1 MTHEETRA
9 MIIEIERRLQTMDQT
24 MQIQNKIETDDIISF
39 LNQYQNMFI
48 KDVYLSKSKVKD
60 DKRLSSKLNDYLS
73 TLIRYSKNLPI
84 SDIEFNNEYTTRNNF
99 ISYDLPQDYL
109 TYITSLS
116 SIINNY
122 VENTIGEVKNKY
134 IDNFSD
140 LFNIVGNTDNYG
152 CITRKPI
159 VTTSLPSSSGR
170 KLTLFHD
177 IYTVV
182 NDITLFYIRTP
193 QPITLDDNSACE
205 LPYECFDDLVQG
217 TVDLYVSTKYKLSQ
231 PKAKNKQALTN
242 FANLL
247 DEAKKQEDEE

>member
-9 MIIEIERRLQTMDQT
+9 MIIEIERRLQTMDPT
-24 MQIQNKIETDDIISF
+24 MQLQNKIETDDIVSF

-84 SDIEFNNEYTTRNNF
+84 SDIEFNNEYTTGNNF

-116 SIINNY
+116 YIINNY
-122 VENTIGEVKNKY
+122 VENTIAEVKNKY

-140 LFNIVGNTDNYG
+140 LFNVIGNTDNYG

-182 NDITLFYIRTP
+182 NGITLFYIKMP
-193 QPITLDDNSACE
+193 EPITLDDYSACE

-231 PKAKNKQALTN
+231 PKTKNKN
-242 FANLL
+242 E
-247 DEAKKQEDEE
+247 DKEQEDEE

>member
-9 MIIEIERRLQTMDQT
+9 MIIEIERRLQTMDPT
-24 MQIQNKIETDDIISF
+24 MQLQNKIETDDIISF

-73 TLIRYSKNLPI
+73 TLIRYSNNLPI
-84 SDIEFNNEYTTRNNF
+84 SDIEFNNNHNTRNNF

-116 SIINNY
+116 AIVNNY

-140 LFNIVGNTDNYG
+140 LFNVIGNTNNYG
-152 CITRKPI
+152 CIIRKPI

-177 IYTVV
+177 IYTV
-182 NDITLFYIRTP
+182 ITGTTLFYIKMP
-193 QPITLDDNSACE
+193 EPITLDDNSACE

-231 PKAKNKQALTN
+231 SETKKKNKDLAN
-242 FANLL
+242 SISNLL
-247 DEAKKQEDEE
+247 KGQEDEE